1 MARYE
6 NRYEQIRDVLQTG
19 DILLFSSDSPIMRL
33 WKRLTACHWTHVGI
47 AMRSAET
54 DQLLL
59 WESTPL
65 KTICDV
71 HSHMAQSGVQVVLL
85 SLRTATYRGEVSYR
99 RLDFS
104 QADAGVT
111 REDLSRKL
119 TAFRQAVKNRPFE
132 ADLGKILKAFIDITK
147 SRRKG
152 ADLRRVFCSELV
164 AAAFKHAGF
173 IDEGLPDEEYTPKD
187 FVERPDIL
195 GKGVKLGPIRIFKF
209 KPQRLHRE

>member
-1 MARYE
+1 MARYV
-6 NRYEQIRDVLQTG
+6 NRYDQIRDVLQTG

-71 HSHMAQSGVQVVLL
+71 HSHRAQSGVQVVLL
-85 SLRTATYRGEVSYR
+85 SLRTATYKGEVSYR
-99 RLDFS
+99 QLDFS

-119 TAFRQAVKNRPFE
+119 MAFRKLVKDRPFE
-132 ADLGKILKAFIDITK
+132 ADLGKILKAFIDITR
-147 SRRKG
+147 SRKRA
-152 ADLRRVFCSELV
+152 ADYSRLFCSELV
-164 AAAFKHAGF
+164 AAGFKHAGF

-187 FVERPDIL
+187 FVDRPDIL
-195 GKGVKLGPIRIFKF
+195 G
-209 KPQRLHRE
+209 

>member
-1 MARYE
+1 MARYV
-6 NRYEQIRDVLQTG
+6 NRYDQIRDVLQTG
-19 DILLFSSDSPIMRL
+19 DILLFSSYSPIMRL
-33 WKRLTACHWTHVGI
+33 WKKLTACHWTHVGI

-59 WESTPL
+59 WESTTL

-71 HSHMAQSGVQVVLL
+71 HSHRAQSGVQVVLL
-85 SLRTATYRGEVSYR
+85 SLRTATYKGEVSYR
-99 RLDFS
+99 QLDFS

-111 REDLSRKL
+111 RDDLSRKL
-119 TAFRQAVKNRPFE
+119 TAFRKRVKDRPFE
-132 ADLGKILKAFIDITK
+132 ADLGKILKAFIDITR
-147 SRRKG
+147 SRGKG
-152 ADLRRVFCSELV
+152 ADYSRLFCSELV

-195 GKGVKLGPIRIFKF
+195 GKGVKLGPIEMFKF
-209 KPQRLHRE
+209 KPQRLRSE